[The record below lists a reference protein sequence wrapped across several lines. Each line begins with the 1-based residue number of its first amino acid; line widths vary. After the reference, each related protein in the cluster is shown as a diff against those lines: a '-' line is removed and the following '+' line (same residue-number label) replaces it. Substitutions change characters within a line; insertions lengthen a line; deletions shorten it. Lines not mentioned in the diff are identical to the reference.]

1 MRRFRDMHEWNIER
15 LFGRTAP
22 AANDS
27 LDDISWFVRDVQ
39 SAHPETT
46 VDEATAS
53 VHVSAMLDAASLSA
67 ENGDP
72 AAKPV
77 SKAHGPASQVSGLP
91 KLRRKLVLSNLF
103 ASLAARIAAG
113 TVAALTAFSG
123 MAVAGVL
130 PDPAQSVAATLASY
144 VGIDIEDPDSDDIAT
159 LDDEDAAKLDEDEV
173 EDEGDE
179 GDDGDDTDVTD
190 DANDTVGA
198 TGDDTG
204 DTADTVDT
212 AESVDTVSEDTA
224 SVPSAPSADT
234 ADSVDTDDA
243 AEERADFE
251 QDAAEERADFEQDQ
265 AEDAADHDDD
275 DSEND

>member
-15 LFGRTAP
+15 LFGGTAP

-39 SAHPETT
+39 SAHPATT

-53 VHVSAMLDAASLSA
+53 AHVSAMLDAASLSA

-77 SKAHGPASQVSGLP
+77 SKAHGSASQASGLP

-103 ASLAARIAAG
+103 ASLAARVAAG
-113 TVAALTAFSG
+113 TVAAFTAFSG

-144 VGIDIEDPDSDDIAT
+144 IGLDIEDPDSDDIVT
-159 LDDEDAAKLDEDEV
+159 PDPEDFAKLDEDDV
-173 EDEGDE
+173 EDDDAED
-179 GDDGDDTDVTD
+179 DDLDGDDTDVTD

-234 ADSVDTDDA
+234 ADTD
-243 AEERADFE
+243 
-251 QDAAEERADFEQDQ
+251 DAAEERADFEQDQ
-265 AEDAADHDDD
+265 AEDAADFDEESGD
-275 DSEND
+275 E